1 MRTAVS
7 ADLHFADFVQ
17 TRTPSLLSTAY
28 LLTRD
33 RHRAEELVQD
43 VLVSLYPQWQR
54 VLEADSEL
62 AYVRRA
68 LVNRF
73 INLRRKR
80 SNSEVFTGA
89 VLDDAAGADFASRL
103 ADRDQLRRALDLLP
117 DRQRVALVL
126 RYFHDLSDEQAAD
139 ILQCRLGTVRS
150 LVSRA
155 LATLRS
161 DPAFAGPDVASR
173 QSVEGRTSLE
183 SRQSPEGRT
192 STDSHHNLASRQK
205 GAAR

>member
-7 ADLHFADFVQ
+7 ADLDFADFVQ
-17 TRTPSLLSTAY
+17 ARTPSLLSTAY

-80 SNSEVFTGA
+80 SSSSEVFTGA
-89 VLDDAAGADFASRL
+89 VLDYAVGTDFASHL

-126 RYFHDLSDEQAAD
+126 RYFHDLSDEQTAD

-161 DPAFAGPDVASR
+161 DPAFAGPDV
-173 QSVEGRTSLE
+173 
-183 SRQSPEGRT
+183 
-192 STDSHHNLASRQK
+192 DSRQK

>member
-1 MRTAVS
+1 MEVS
-7 ADLHFADFVQ
+7 ADVRFADFVQ
-17 TRTPSLLSTAY
+17 SRTPSLLSTAY

-33 RHRAEELVQD
+33 RLRAEELVQD

-80 SNSEVFTGA
+80 SSSEILTGE
-89 VLDDAAGADFASRL
+89 VPENVVGVDFAAHL

-126 RYFHDLSDEQAAD
+126 RYFHDLSDEQTAD

-161 DPAFAGPDVASR
+161 NPAFAVFDV
-173 QSVEGRTSLE
+173 
-183 SRQSPEGRT
+183 
-192 STDSHHNLASRQK
+192 DSSQK